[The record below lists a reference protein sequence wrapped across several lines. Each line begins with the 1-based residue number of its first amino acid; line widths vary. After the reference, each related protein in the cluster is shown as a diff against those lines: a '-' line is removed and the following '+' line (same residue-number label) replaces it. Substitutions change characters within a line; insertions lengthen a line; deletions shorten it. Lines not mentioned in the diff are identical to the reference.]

1 MPKSKRKKVKFVTKK
16 QAKDCLL
23 GGAIGDALGAPI
35 EFMGRNE
42 ILSKFGPKGLTDYS
56 PVYGRLGAITDD
68 TQMTL
73 FTAEGLIGAYV
84 GWCIKGIS
92 SASDATESAY
102 LRWLYTQE
110 NSSPPAPSSNF
121 RKHSFGY
128 ISGWLITNPE
138 LYHRRSPGNTCISV
152 LSSIYHRRFEE
163 KAELNNSK
171 GGGAVM
177 RMAPAG
183 LMMYGFGGKAF
194 STGVELAALTHGHP
208 TGQLPAG
215 VFAEVISCLVGGK
228 SLLKAIEK
236 SIIKLKKF
244 PKHKETLKAINLA
257 LKLAANESISYV
269 KAIPKLGQGW
279 VAEEA
284 LAISIYCSLKAKNFR
299 EGVLMAVNHSGDSDS
314 TGSITGNILGLI
326 YGLKNI
332 PRNWLKDLELRE
344 VISEIAEDLANSI
357 YWDVGADKSIDAEWV
372 LKKYPGD

>member
-1 MPKSKRKKVKFVTKK
+1 MPKSKRKKERFVTKK

-35 EFMGRNE
+35 EFMGLNE
-42 ILSKFGPKGLTDYS
+42 ILAKFGPKGLTDYS
-56 PVYGRLGAITDD
+56 PAYGRLGAITDD

-84 GWCIKGIS
+84 RWCIKGIS
-92 SASDATESAY
+92 SASSVTEFAY

-110 NSSPPAPSSNF
+110 NSSPPTSSDDF
-121 RKHSFGY
+121 CEHSLVD
-128 ISGWLITNPE
+128 ICGWLITKPE
-138 LYHRRSPGNTCISV
+138 LYHRRNPGNTCISV
-152 LSSIYHRRFEE
+152 LSDLNQGIY
-163 KAELNNSK
+163 KKKSELNNSK
-171 GGGAVM
+171 GCGAVM

-183 LMMYGFGGKAF
+183 LMMYGFGDKAF

-215 VFAEVISCLVGGK
+215 VFAEVISCLVGGN
-228 SLLKAIEK
+228 SLLEAIEE
-236 SIIKLKKF
+236 SIIKLKSY
-244 PKHKETLKAINLA
+244 PQHEETLNAINLA
-257 LKLAANESISYV
+257 LELAANENISSV
-269 KAIPKLGQGW
+269 EAITKIGQGW

-284 LAISIYCSLKAKNFR
+284 LAISIYCSLKAKSFR

-326 YGLKNI
+326 HGLTKI

-344 VISEIAEDLANSI
+344 IISEIAVDLANSV
-357 YWDVGADKSIDAEWV
+357 YWDVGADESFDEDWV
-372 LKKYPGD
+372 LKKYSDG